1 MKFKSIM
8 VVSILLLAILAIGA
22 VSASDGQD
30 SDNLTVSNDKTGLD
44 VDKLVVVEN
53 DENLTDEYEYF
64 EDDYEIIIE
73 KSVNI
78 DDEYSEIVSYGI
90 YDGAG
95 GSVAIHSSKE
105 ISSENNF

>member
-64 EDDYEIIIE
+64 DDDYEIIIE
-73 KSVNI
+73 KSVNS

-90 YDGAG
+90 YLNDAG
-95 GSVAIHSSKE
+95 GSVAIHSSKR
-105 ISSENNF
+105 NFSQK

>member
-22 VSASDGQD
+22 VSASDGHD
-30 SDNLTVSNDKTGLD
+30 SDNLTVSNEQTGLD
-44 VDKLVVVEN
+44 VDKLAVVEN

-64 EDDYEIIIE
+64 EDDYDITFA

-78 DDEYSEIVSYGI
+78 DVEESEFLSY
-90 YDGAG
+90 
-95 GSVAIHSSKE
+95 
-105 ISSENNF
+105 NFEVKFIILLI

>member
-1 MKFKSIM
+1 M
-8 VVSILLLAILAIGA
+8 
-22 VSASDGQD
+22 
-30 SDNLTVSNDKTGLD
+30 
-44 VDKLVVVEN
+44 
-53 DENLTDEYEYF
+53 DEYVYF

-95 GSVAIHSSKE
+95 GSVAIHSSKRN
-105 ISSENNF
+105 ISQK